1 MFFLDEPTS
10 GLDPVTSAEVDARLR
25 HLADHRRRR
34 RSRRRS
40 RVRLPVGPDPE
51 PVGRYHGRSARFVVT
66 RRDCEV
72 NAAGNHTRY
81 LFVSRSPW

>member
-10 GLDPVTSAEVDARLR
+10 GLDPVTSAEVVARLR

-40 RVRLPVGPDPE
+40 RVRLP
-51 PVGRYHGRSARFVVT
+51 RWTRS
-66 RRDCEV
+66 
-72 NAAGNHTRY
+72 
-81 LFVSRSPW
+81 